1 MVRLSAVYEQ
11 GSGPMEDSQHLSAA
25 TAGAVRD
32 GDQTGLWNEDRDGRA
47 ALVDEVPERRHL
59 ECGIQPPNLRSG
71 R

>member
-1 MVRLSAVYEQ
+1 
-11 GSGPMEDSQHLSAA
+11 MEDSQHLSAA

-32 GDQTGLWNEDRDGRA
+32 GEGLWNEEPDGRA
-47 ALVDEVPERRHL
+47 ELVDEVPEQRHL